1 MKFDKSRVYT
11 AVNADELEIGSK
23 VIVADT
29 LDGLKQRVLRNERP
43 KELLEILDEN
53 HTYRF
58 RALNGEVS
66 ALAYLVSEP
75 EKKRRMTNYELAKWL
90 AEGNGQKREGENN
103 FLYTTYAYKDG
114 DSKPCRK
121 GVIIRGWN
129 ETEWHEPEVE
139 VEK

>member
-11 AVNADELEIGSK
+11 AVNADELKVGSE
-23 VIVADT
+23 VICADN
-29 LDGLKQRVLRNERP
+29 LADLKFRV
-43 KELLEILDEN
+43 KTDFDSDCLLGINDEFCF
-53 HTYRF
+53 YRF
-58 RALNGEVS
+58 VTEQGRYV
-66 ALAYLVSEP
+66 LAYLVSEP

-103 FLYTTYAYKDG
+103 FLYTTYAYKDD

-139 VEK
+139 K